1 MKKFDNMVL
10 DDLIAAYLDEMEQ
23 GRKVAPE
30 RFIASYPKLREPF
43 LRFVAQHIQVN
54 GSTPLTGNADETS
67 FSDDT
72 PRNINEPTDVPRQ
85 LGRYR
90 VIRTLGSGGMS
101 VVYEAIASDSS
112 EPVALKVLHAAAAND
127 SGMRKRFRRE
137 AETIRSLNHPHV
149 VPLRDFGTHDGTSFL
164 AMQMISGETVAQQI
178 SGVRKDG
185 SQFGE
190 PEDDNDDNDDD
201 AMTDDAITNA
211 VSDDNA
217 GNPDWTMTDIASAIA
232 NIADALD
239 HAHRRG
245 VVHRDVKP
253 SNLLIDSDR
262 KVWLTD
268 FGLASANEAQ
278 TVLTRTGQIIG
289 TPHYM
294 SPEQASGSANRIDH
308 RTDIY
313 SLGATL
319 YEWVTL
325 KRPHQGDRFH
335 VLLEI
340 VSGRLKPPSKVCESV
355 PASLEAIIM
364 QAMSQSPADR
374 YTSAAE
380 MANDLRRF
388 SSGMP
393 IHARR
398 PGRADQ
404 AVRWLVRNPKTSIA
418 SALGFAS
425 VVLAVILTQSLAS
438 WRLSKLNTRLAAS
451 TATLEHTN
459 NQLAET
465 NSHLYR
471 SQSEL
476 RRHLYVADMA
486 SAYRAYAQQD
496 IRAVH
501 RLLARQVPGPTSRV
515 SDEFDQRGFEWWLLK
530 NLSRPPEVLTLGKHD
545 GPATEVALNPS
556 GTDLFSVGEDG
567 WVRHWDILS
576 GREIHQWSIGG
587 SLDAIALSADG
598 SKLVTG
604 SNVPTGLNPVTLR
617 VASTGEVAAQLQGH
631 EYSVESAAFS
641 RDGKWIA
648 TAGRYHQVLLH
659 DAHGQ
664 LHARLTTGSRNESL
678 CFSPDSEQL
687 VGIFREEIDGDH
699 WHSLRSWTVPDLEP
713 ARIWE
718 FNFSPLTFALSGNGK
733 RMIAAD
739 SANWALTRWRDSQ
752 RIDSR
757 GEIHG
762 RIRCVAINNDGNRVA
777 AGCDN
782 GMIYIWKI
790 ESGKANSD
798 QPPPR
803 IINTDGH
810 KITSLVFFED
820 DRILASCENGMLQ
833 AWSLQESKFQHP
845 PFGASTRAITRR
857 TTDCDHLFL
866 RGDHGGIE
874 RFDLST
880 LDHEQIARVATDNQ
894 YKLAVTPDGMM
905 IVAAAPDQLVVVSAA
920 DGSELHR
927 IDTTMSG
934 KDCRG
939 LRFVDQGRRLLA
951 LYNDRFRQ
959 YETANWEMIDEIML
973 PNSSAR
979 EIISSPDESVV
990 LVVTQDALLF
1000 YDVKTLQPKNV
1011 YPRRFGPLTSA
1022 SYAANGQTIAVGHQ
1036 DGTIELLNALDSEPI
1051 GLLTAHRNTVYGLW
1065 FVDDDR
1071 TLISSS
1077 HAGNI
1082 RFWDVSSGREIGG
1095 LDIGDTSAD
1104 LIHFSEP
1111 LQKLFS
1117 FGPHRPIKVWSGQ
1130 RSE

>member
-1 MKKFDNMVL
+1 MKKFDTKEL
-10 DDLIAAYLDEMEQ
+10 DDLIAAYMDELEQ
-23 GRKVAPE
+23 GRKVPPE
-30 RFIASYPKLREPF
+30 RFIANHPELREPF
-43 LRFVAQHIQVN
+43 LRFVSQYFQGN
-54 GSTPLTGNADETS
+54 GPHPLKSVPDETS

-72 PRNINEPTDVPRQ
+72 PRDINEPTDVPRR

-90 VIRTLGSGGMS
+90 IIRTLGSGGMS
-101 VVYEAIASDSS
+101 IVYEAIASDRS

-149 VPLRDFGTHDGTSFL
+149 VPLRDFGTHEGTSFL
-164 AMQMISGETVAQQI
+164 AMQMIPGETVAQQI
-178 SGVRKDG
+178 SGATKHAN
-185 SQFGE
+185 QFDE
-190 PEDDNDDNDDD
+190 SANAVD
-201 AMTDDAITNA
+201 AMMDEAITDDVIANA
-211 VSDDNA
+211 VSDATARRPN
-217 GNPDWTMTDIASAIA
+217 WTMTEIASAIA

-245 VVHRDVKP
+245 VVHRDLKP

-325 KRPHQGDRFH
+325 KRPHQGGRFH

-340 VSGRLKPPSKVCESV
+340 VSGRLQPPSKVCSSV

-364 QAMSQSPADR
+364 QSMSQSPADR
-374 YTSAAE
+374 YASAAE

-398 PGRADQ
+398 PGLADQ
-404 AVRWLVRNPKTSIA
+404 AARWLVRNPKTSIA

-438 WRLSKLNTRLAAS
+438 WRLSRLNTQLAAS

-459 NQLAET
+459 NQLATT

-501 RLLARQVPGPTSRV
+501 RLLARQVPGPTTRV
-515 SDEFDQRGFEWWLLK
+515 SDAFDQRGFEWWLLK

-545 GPATEVALNPS
+545 GPANEVALNPTGS
-556 GTDLFSVGEDG
+556 DLYSVGGDG
-567 WVRHWDILS
+567 WVRHWDILLD
-576 GREIHQWSIGG
+576 REVHQWSIGG
-587 SLDAIALSADG
+587 SLDAIAISADG
-598 SKLVTG
+598 SKWVTG

-617 VASTGEVAAQLQGH
+617 LASTGDVAAQLQGH

-641 RDGKWIA
+641 PDGKWIA

-659 DAHGQ
+659 DAQGQ

-678 CFSPDSEQL
+678 CFSPDSKQL
-687 VGIFREEIDGDH
+687 VGIFREQIDGDH
-699 WHSLRSWTVPDLEP
+699 WHSLRSWAVPDLEL

-718 FNFSPLTFALSGNGK
+718 FNFSPLTFALSGDGK

-739 SANWALTRWRDSQ
+739 SANWTLTRWDDSQ
-752 RIDSR
+752 RVSSR
-757 GEIHG
+757 EGIHG
-762 RIRCVAINNDGNRVA
+762 RIRCVAINHDGNRVA

-782 GMIYIWKI
+782 GLIYVWQI
-790 ESGKANSD
+790 ENGEKNSD
-798 QPPPR
+798 LPPTR
-803 IINTDGH
+803 IITTDGH
-810 KITSLVFFED
+810 KITSLVFFEN
-820 DRILASCENGMLQ
+820 DRILASRENGMLQ

-845 PFGASTRAITRR
+845 TFGVSTRAITRR
-857 TTDCDHLFL
+857 PTDCDRLFL

-880 LDHEQIARVATDNQ
+880 LEHEQIARVATDNQ
-894 YKLAVTPDGMM
+894 YELAVTPDGTM
-905 IVAAAPDQLVVVSAA
+905 IVAAAPDQLVIVSAT
-920 DGSELHR
+920 DGRELHR
-927 IDTTMSG
+927 IDTQSRG

-939 LRFVDQGRRLLA
+939 LRFIDRGQRLLA

-959 YETANWEMIDEIML
+959 YDTTNWEMIDEITL

-979 EIISSPDESVV
+979 DIISSPDESVM

-1000 YDVKTLQPKNV
+1000 YNLKTLQPKTV
-1011 YPRRFGPLTSA
+1011 YLKRFSPLTSA

-1036 DGTIELLNALDSEPI
+1036 DGTIELLNAFDAEPI
-1051 GLLTAHRNTVYGLW
+1051 GLLTAHRNTVYGLS
-1065 FVDDDR
+1065 FINDDR

-1077 HAGNI
+1077 QAGTI
-1082 RFWDVSSGREIGG
+1082 RFWDVRSGREIGG
-1095 LDIGDTSAD
+1095 LDIADTSAD

-1117 FGPHRPIKVWSGQ
+1117 LGPHRPIKVYSGQ